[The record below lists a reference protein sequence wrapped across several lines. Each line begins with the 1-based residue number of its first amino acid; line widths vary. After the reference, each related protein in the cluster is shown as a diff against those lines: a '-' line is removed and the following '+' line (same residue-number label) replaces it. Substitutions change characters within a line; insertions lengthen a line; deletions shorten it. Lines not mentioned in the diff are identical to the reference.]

1 MAVNDK
7 SVSIKDGLSPREH
20 QLLEMA
26 VAGMTDQAIA
36 NNLGISIATVGT
48 YWGRVRI
55 KLGPLS
61 RTELVALYLK
71 DEAKKVIDTLK
82 SENSALLAQV
92 DQHTET
98 EQMLKT
104 TLDLFRGLIETAPD
118 AILLVN
124 SDGFIELA
132 NERAL
137 EMFGYQIEEFLSLR
151 VESLIPARYHEQHTR
166 NRREYMEHPV
176 RRKMGEHVA
185 TIALRKD
192 GLEFPVAA
200 ALNSTDTPKGKL
212 VTCIVRDMSEGRTL
226 PNVDD
231 WKKADE

>member
-1 MAVNDK
+1 MREM
-7 SVSIKDGLSPREH
+7 LSPREH

-26 VAGMTDQAIA
+26 VSGMTDQAMA

-55 KLGPLS
+55 KFGPFS

-71 DEAKKVIDTLK
+71 DEAKKVIDSLK
-82 SENSALLAQV
+82 TENSALLAQV
-92 DQHTET
+92 DQHAET

-124 SDGFIELA
+124 SDGSIELA
-132 NERAL
+132 NDRAS
-137 EMFGYQIEEFLSLR
+137 EMFGYTSEELLGMKIEN
-151 VESLIPARYHEQHTR
+151 LIPPRYHEQHVR
-166 NRREYMEHPV
+166 NRREYTERPV
-176 RRKMGEHVA
+176 RRKMGEHLA

-200 ALNSTDTPKGKL
+200 ALNSTAAPKGQL
-212 VTCIVRDMSEGRTL
+212 VTCIVRDMSGGRAV
-226 PNVDD
+226 PNVDE
-231 WKKADE
+231 WQLASE